1 MKQLSNEF
9 AGYILSEA
17 TLQEADLLSS
27 AISFFGA
34 VAEDCEIQEET
45 DKIVEEFES
54 LGKHDVNYAFSGFR
68 FDTEDKDENGMSSA
82 ERACYLWNEDVFDL
96 LSAIAPEGCYFGAS
110 EGDGALFGFW
120 AFCET
125 CGMQVEFP
133 TQKCEWCQEKEN
145 E

>member
-17 TLQEADLLSS
+17 TLQEADLLDS
-27 AISFFGA
+27 AFYLLAA
-34 VAEDCEIQEET
+34 VTNECEIATEVTKLRHEY
-45 DKIVEEFES
+45 ES
-54 LGKHDVNYAFSGFR
+54 LKRREVSYAFCGHR

-82 ERACYLWNEDVFDL
+82 EHACYLWNEDVFDL

-125 CGMQVEFP
+125 CGMQTEFP